1 MGWGGS
7 TYPRKGISMT
17 RVRLWLPRLNAR
29 KEGGSRS
36 LRRAAAAAVLGV
48 LAAAAALAGPG
59 FVSPAHAATTPQYK
73 LTTIGGAGTEL
84 FGINKN
90 GDVFG
95 IAVEKGA
102 RVQEGFL
109 LPSGSTKMVFLGSP
123 GDPANA
129 NSSSSPEA
137 INGSAD
143 VVGSATSFATGNT
156 AAVEWPDSATPAN
169 LGLQNLVVSPMA
181 TSINDNGLI
190 TAFGSN
196 HGDVGFTIQ
205 GSTVTKLPTLPN
217 GGVDV
222 EPLAVSDSGLIVGEA
237 DTTTSDFQAAEWQN
251 GAIKALGGLPGS
263 LSSEAV
269 AVNSTGEAVG
279 TSLQTS
285 DSDGH
290 AVLFA
295 NGTVTDLHA
304 PGTGTPGGD
313 ASANAIND
321 NGVIVGQ
328 GGNGHAF
335 VFQNG
340 QATDLNGLIAP
351 GSGFTLLNA
360 DGINDNGVIAG
371 TASNS
376 SGQTFGFELTPAS

>member
-1 MGWGGS
+1 M
-7 TYPRKGISMT
+7 
-17 RVRLWLPRLNAR
+17 
-29 KEGGSRS
+29 
-36 LRRAAAAAVLGV
+36 
-48 LAAAAALAGPG
+48 LAAAAALAGPA
-59 FVSPAHAATTPQYK
+59 FASPAHAATTPQYK
-73 LTTIGGAGTEL
+73 LTIVGSSGTEL

-90 GDVFG
+90 GNVFG
-95 IAVEKGA
+95 IAPEKGA
-102 RVQEGFL
+102 QVQEGFL
-109 LPSGSTKMVFLGSP
+109 LPAGSTKMVFLGSP
-123 GDPANA
+123 GDQANA

-156 AAVEWPDSATPAN
+156 TAVEWPDSATPTN
-169 LGLQNLVVSPMA
+169 LGTLPGIQNLVTSPEL

-190 TAFGSN
+190 TGFGSN
-196 HGDVGFTIQ
+196 RGDVGFTIN
-205 GSTVTKLPTLPN
+205 GSTVTRLPALPN

-222 EPLAVSDSGLIVGEA
+222 EPIAVNKSGLIVGQA

-251 GAIKALGGLPGS
+251 GTIKALGMLPSS
-263 LSSEAV
+263 LTSEAL
-269 AVNSTGEAVG
+269 AVNSTGQAVG
-279 TSLQTS
+279 ADVLTS
-285 DSDGH
+285 DSDAH

-295 NGTVTDLHA
+295 NGTVTDLNA

-335 VFQNG
+335 VYQNG
-340 QATDLNGLIAP
+340 QAADLNSLIAP

-360 DGINDNGVIAG
+360 DGINDNGVIVG

-376 SGQTFGFELTPAS
+376 NGQTFGFELTPVS

>member
-1 MGWGGS
+1 
-7 TYPRKGISMT
+7 
-17 RVRLWLPRLNAR
+17 VL
-29 KEGGSRS
+29 
-36 LRRAAAAAVLGV
+36 AAAAVL
-48 LAAAAALAGPG
+48 AGPA
-59 FVSPAHAATTPQYK
+59 FASPAHAATTPQYK
-73 LTTIGGAGTEL
+73 LKIVGSAGTEL

-95 IAVEKGA
+95 IAPEKGA
-102 RVQEGFL
+102 KTQEGFL
-109 LPSGSTKMVFLGSP
+109 LPGGTTKMVFLGSP
-123 GDPANA
+123 DDPANA
-129 NSSSSPEA
+129 NSFSSPEA

-156 AAVEWPDSATPAN
+156 TAVEWPDSATPTN
-169 LGLQNLVVSPMA
+169 LGTLPGLQNLVTSPEL

-190 TAFGSN
+190 TGFGSN
-196 HGDVGFTIQ
+196 RGDVGFTIN
-205 GSTVTKLPTLPN
+205 GSTVTKLPALPN

-222 EPLAVSDSGLIVGEA
+222 EPIAVNNSGVIVGQA

-251 GAIKALGGLPGS
+251 GTVKALGMLPGS
-263 LSSEAV
+263 LTSEAL

-279 TSLQTS
+279 ADVLTS
-285 DSDGH
+285 DSNAH

-295 NGTVTDLHA
+295 NGTVTDLNA
-304 PGTGTPGGD
+304 PGTGD

-335 VFQNG
+335 VYQNG
-340 QATDLNGLIAP
+340 QATDLNSLIAP

-360 DGINDNGVIAG
+360 TGINDNGVIVGSA
-371 TASNS
+371 ANSN
-376 SGQTFGFELTPAS
+376 GQTFGFQLTPAT

>member
-1 MGWGGS
+1 
-7 TYPRKGISMT
+7 MT
-17 RVRLWLPRLNAR
+17 RVRLWPPRRAERAAR
-29 KEGGSRS
+29 TGRSSFS
-36 LRRAAAAAVLGV
+36 LRRAIAAPALGM
-48 LAAAAALAGPG
+48 LAAAAALAGPA
-59 FVSPAHAATTPQYK
+59 FASPAHAATTPQYK
-73 LTTIGGAGTEL
+73 LTIVGSSGTEL

-90 GDVFG
+90 GNVFG
-95 IAVEKGA
+95 IAPEKGA
-102 RVQEGFL
+102 QVQEGFL
-109 LPSGSTKMVFLGSP
+109 LPAGSTKMVFLGSP
-123 GDPANA
+123 GDQANA

-156 AAVEWPDSATPAN
+156 TAVEWPDSATPTN
-169 LGLQNLVVSPMA
+169 LGTLPGIQNLVTSPEL

-190 TAFGSN
+190 TGFGSN
-196 HGDVGFTIQ
+196 RGDVGFTIN
-205 GSTVTKLPTLPN
+205 GSTVTRLPALPN

-222 EPLAVSDSGLIVGEA
+222 EPIAVNKSGLIVGQA

-251 GAIKALGGLPGS
+251 GTIKALGMLPSS
-263 LSSEAV
+263 LTSEAL
-269 AVNSTGEAVG
+269 AVNSTGQAVG
-279 TSLQTS
+279 ADVLTS
-285 DSDGH
+285 DSDAH

-295 NGTVTDLHA
+295 NGTVTDLNA

-335 VFQNG
+335 VYQNG
-340 QATDLNGLIAP
+340 QAADLNSLIAP

-360 DGINDNGVIAG
+360 DGINDNGVIVG

-376 SGQTFGFELTPAS
+376 NGQTFGFELTPVS